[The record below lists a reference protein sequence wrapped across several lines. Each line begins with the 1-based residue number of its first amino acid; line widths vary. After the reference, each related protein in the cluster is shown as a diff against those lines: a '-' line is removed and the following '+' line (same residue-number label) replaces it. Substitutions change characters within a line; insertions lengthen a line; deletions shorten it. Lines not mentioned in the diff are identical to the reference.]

1 MDMTYKSRKCPECRR
16 WLVRVKHKHY
26 DWECPGCGNIIKDEF
41 EKQLEAS
48 GMRDELP
55 PQGREPKMVRES
67 AVDAARKEVDERMPD
82 GEDKDQVLARLRVLR
97 RHPPKVT
104 NYGTIDCVPFVLKIE
119 RKF

>member
-1 MDMTYKSRKCPECRR
+1 MDTTYRSRKCPECRR
-16 WLVRVKHKHY
+16 WMVRVTHEDY
-26 DWECPGCGNIIKDEF
+26 DFECPGCGNIISAIYEQ
-41 EKQLEAS
+41 ELESS

-67 AVDAARKEVDERMPD
+67 AVDAARKEVEKRMPD

-97 RHPPKVT
+97 RHPPAVSVMDPDAIGK
-104 NYGTIDCVPFVLKIE
+104 LSQKIE